1 MKLSPPRLA
10 LLLLACLGIACVP
23 AAAPRATL
31 VIVGGTLIG
40 VAGGDPIENSVVVI
54 QNDRIV
60 LAGPQSHTPYPKD
73 GEVIDARGMWI
84 IPGVINDGIAHD
96 FGVPGENRTVS
107 QGQPADLSIY
117 ETNPLTD
124 TSETRRIAKVIRKG
138 IVHDF
143 ADAVRLQQ
151 Q

>member
-1 MKLSPPRLA
+1 M
-10 LLLLACLGIACVP
+10 LLACLGIACVP

-40 VAGGDPIENSVVVI
+40 VAGGDPIENSVIVI
-54 QNDRIV
+54 QNDQIV

-73 GEVIDARGMWI
+73 GKVIDARGLWI
-84 IPGVINDGIAHD
+84 IPGIIEGGIAHD
-96 FGVPGENRTVS
+96 FGVPGENRTVA
-107 QGQPADLSIY
+107 QGEPADLFLY
-117 ETNPLTD
+117 RTYPLTD
-124 TSETRRIAKVIRKG
+124 TSETRSIAKVIRKG